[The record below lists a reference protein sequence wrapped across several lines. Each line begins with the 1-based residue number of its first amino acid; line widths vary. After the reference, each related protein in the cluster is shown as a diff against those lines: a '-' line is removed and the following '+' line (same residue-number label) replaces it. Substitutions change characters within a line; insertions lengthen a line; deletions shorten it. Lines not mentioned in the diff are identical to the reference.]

1 MGSDPRTHRQPNTLH
16 HPLHDDNRRGAAEI
30 ARLAAASLRAAAVGS
45 PAADAASLRAELLDL
60 ARSLMAA
67 QPAMA
72 PLFTLAA
79 AVAAALP
86 ARGDAATARAAALT
100 ALDAFC
106 ARLEH
111 AHRQVVAR
119 AQGLI
124 PPGARVLTVSA
135 SSTVRATL
143 LEASRRRAVE
153 ALCLEGRPNLEG
165 RALAAQLAAG
175 GVRVRAAV
183 DAAAAALV
191 ADCDLVLVGADS
203 IGDAGIVNK
212 IGTRAAALSAR
223 DAGVPFFVLA
233 DWSKVLPRGAPQPL
247 DEDRPADELWDGA
260 PPGIRVWNR
269 YFEATPTALC
279 TGIVSDSGLCGPA
292 DLEQRRARL
301 RLPPELR

>member
-1 MGSDPRTHRQPNTLH
+1 MGSDPWTQRQPDSFH
-16 HPLHDDNRRGAAEI
+16 RPLHDDNRRGAAEL
-30 ARLAAASLRAAAVGS
+30 ARVAAASFRAAATAS
-45 PAADAASLRAELLDL
+45 AAADAATLRAELLHL
-60 ARSLMAA
+60 GRGLIAA

-79 AVAAALP
+79 DVVAALP
-86 ARGDAATARAAALT
+86 ADGDTATARAAAL
-100 ALDAFC
+100 AAIDAFC
-106 ARLEH
+106 DRLGQ

-124 PPGARVLTVSA
+124 PPGARVLTISA
-135 SSTVRATL
+135 SSTVRETL
-143 LEASRRRAVE
+143 MEASRRRAVE
-153 ALCLEGRPNLEG
+153 AFCLEGRPNLEG
-165 RALAAQLAAG
+165 RALAAELAAG
-175 GVRVRAAV
+175 GVRVRAAA

-212 IGTRAAALSAR
+212 IGTRVAALAAR
-223 DAGVPFFVLA
+223 DAGVPFYVLA
-233 DWSKVLPRGAPQPL
+233 DWSKILPRGAPQPL
-247 DEDRPADELWDGA
+247 DVERPSDELWDGA

-292 DLEQRRARL
+292 DLERRRARL
-301 RLPPELR
+301 RLPPELG